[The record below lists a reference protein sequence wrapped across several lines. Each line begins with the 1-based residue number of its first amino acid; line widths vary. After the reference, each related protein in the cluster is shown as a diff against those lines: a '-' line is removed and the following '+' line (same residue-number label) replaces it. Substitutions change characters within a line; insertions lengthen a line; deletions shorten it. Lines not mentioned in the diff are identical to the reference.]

1 MDPLADDDHLVP
13 PTFAAFLA
21 KLQEV
26 RDTNTYHQLQDDV
39 VEHLWRLKAIA

>member
-1 MDPLADDDHLVP
+1 MDGCSADVDLP
-13 PTFAAFLA
+13 KFAVILTMS
-21 KLQEV
+21 QEV

>member
-13 PTFAAFLA
+13 PAFAAFLA

-26 RDTNTYHQLQDDV
+26 RDDV